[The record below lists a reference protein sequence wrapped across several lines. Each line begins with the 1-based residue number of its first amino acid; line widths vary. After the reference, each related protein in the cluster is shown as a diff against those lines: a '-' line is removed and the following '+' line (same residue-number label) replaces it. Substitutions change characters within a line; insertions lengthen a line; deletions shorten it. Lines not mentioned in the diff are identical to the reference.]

1 MRFRLD
7 QALPGTV
14 EEVLEAFTDP
24 GYLATIG
31 TTAKVGEP
39 EVLEQT
45 RDGRS
50 VRQLVRYRFTGDLAP
65 AVTAVID
72 RRRLVWVDEHVYDL
86 ERATATFRVL
96 PEHYADR
103 LHAGGTERFVA
114 APTGEG
120 TIRQVEAELTV
131 RWPVIGGMVEKAI
144 VSGLQEHLA
153 DEAVRIAAWLSDGGR
168 ERPAGP

>member
-1 MRFRLD
+1 MRFHLD
-7 QALPGTV
+7 QVLPGTV
-14 EEVLEAFTDP
+14 EEVLAAFTDP
-24 GYLATIG
+24 EYLATIG

-45 RDGRS
+45 RHGRS
-50 VRQLVRYRFTGDLAP
+50 VRQLVRYRFTGDLSP
-65 AVTAVID
+65 AVTAVVD

-86 ERATATFRVL
+86 ELATATFRVL

-103 LHAGGTERFVA
+103 LRAGGTERFVT
-114 APTGEG
+114 APSGEG

-131 RWPVIGGMVEKAI
+131 RWPVIGRLVEKAI

-153 DEAVRIAAWLSDGGR
+153 DEAVRIAGWLDAAGRDRPGG
-168 ERPAGP
+168 P